1 MRMMASLLTPLLAVL
16 VLTGQVQEWH
26 VYVSAFLA
34 GSVQAFQQP
43 ARQTLISDLV
53 PEHKLLNA
61 LALNSAALNGSRMVG
76 PAIAGLVIA
85 QIGTGGSY
93 MLQAFMYAFATIW
106 TYQLRI
112 PARVEQFDEQGMP
125 LRRLPFVQS
134 IGEGLAFV
142 AKEPNIRA
150 QLQIGRA
157 HV

>member
-1 MRMMASLLTPLLAVL
+1 MQ
-16 VLTGQVQEWH
+16 G
-26 VYVSAFLA
+26 Y
-34 GSVQAFQQP
+34 
-43 ARQTLISDLV
+43 
-53 PEHKLLNA
+53 EHL
-61 LALNSAALNGSRMVG
+61 
-76 PAIAGLVIA
+76 LVIA

-142 AKEPNIRA
+142 AKYSAALLLPAVVWPAVAAAAGLGRPKKSLLLPAMAASTLKRA
-150 QLQIGRA
+150 RRSAAQA
-157 HV
+157 A